1 MANGNATPLN
11 GDDVWQ
17 HALSTAR
24 LGVIDRNFATGACTH
39 SASWKRMLGY
49 EEHELPDHTGLW
61 LSLMHPEDVDKVRD
75 VSRRNVIGE
84 IPLLDAEFRLRHKD
98 GDWRWFLGRGC
109 VVERDAQSG
118 AAVRMIAVQ
127 TDITDQK
134 LAEHALVNS
143 NARLRLA
150 LNASGIGIW
159 QYDPESDEL
168 HWDERMYDIFGV
180 DPGDGAVTRQ
190 LWADRLHPE
199 DRVDIEALNE
209 AAIQSGETVELR
221 YRIIT
226 PGDEVRH
233 IMALMKIVMDG
244 TRPKR
249 LIGTNRDVTSEVVA
263 AEALATEKETLRV
276 TLHSIRDAVVATDGK
291 DRITYANDAAL
302 QLFGGG
308 AERIIGNP
316 IEDWLQGEGRNLLD
330 DSADALLVMAG
341 NDGSQ
346 RLVRHT
352 AVPIRMGAAG
362 DVSGSVH
369 TFQDVTEEQE
379 RKRELAHAARH
390 DSLTGVFNR
399 GAFEEALGEAID
411 AGPHTPFALLYID
424 IDYFKAINDMA
435 GHAAGDLALRGVTS
449 AMQQCLPANS
459 TIGRL
464 GGDEFAA
471 IVPAA
476 DRDEAMRAAGCMLDA
491 IRRTQLPAG
500 VRHRRIG
507 ASIGIEWV
515 EIENG
520 SATDVLARADDAC
533 YAAKAGGRD
542 RVALR
547 EQNGE
552 STRGLAAI
560 RMASDIGDAMEDGRL
575 TLYGQEIRLVENP
588 WETYRLMEVLARL
601 VDANGNEIP
610 PADFIPAAERFGMA
624 SMLDRWVI
632 RETLD
637 QHGATMGGDDGIAC
651 GFNLSAQTLSDP
663 SLWPFVRDMIARNG
677 ILPRN
682 IVFEI
687 TETATVTNFAAAQKF
702 VQQARAA
709 GCRVSLDDF
718 GTGLS
723 SFGYLR
729 RFTVDSVKIDGEFV
743 ENIASSRFDR
753 AIVAS
758 ICGIAED
765 LGFNVVAERIED
777 PAALTVLKR
786 LGVKYVQGYLLHKPE
801 PLHAL
806 IERMGCGTR
815 GTKRAPAT
823 TIAG

>member
-1 MANGNATPLN
+1 MAKGNATPLN
-11 GDDVWQ
+11 QDDVWQ

-24 LGVIDRNFATGACTH
+24 LGVIDRNFTTGACSH

-49 EEHELPDHTGLW
+49 EEHELPDHTDLW
-61 LSLMHPEDVDKVRD
+61 LSLMHPEDIDKVRD
-75 VSRRNVIGE
+75 VSRRNVTGE
-84 IPLLDAEFRLRHKD
+84 MPFLEAEFRLRHKE

-109 VVERDAQSG
+109 VVERDETSG
-118 AAVRMIAVQ
+118 AAVRMIALQ
-127 TDITDQK
+127 TDITEQK
-134 LAEHALVNS
+134 LAEHALSHS
-143 NARLRLA
+143 NTRLRLA
-150 LNASGIGIW
+150 LSASGIGIW
-159 QYDPESDEL
+159 QYDPETDEL
-168 HWDERMYDIFGV
+168 TWDERMYEIFGV

-190 LWADRLHPE
+190 LWADSLHPE
-199 DRVDIEALNE
+199 DRVEIEALNE
-209 AAIQSGETVELR
+209 AAIRSGATMELR
-221 YRIIT
+221 YRIVR
-226 PGDEVRH
+226 PNEEVRH
-233 IMALMKIVMDG
+233 IVALMKIVMDG
-244 TRPKR
+244 QRPKR
-249 LIGTNRDVTSEVVA
+249 LIGTNRDVTSEVLA

-291 DRITYANDAAL
+291 DRISYANDAAL
-302 QLFGGG
+302 QLFGGR
-308 AERIIGNP
+308 EEEIIGDP
-316 IEDWLQGEGRNLLD
+316 IETWLEGDGGDRNGGA
-330 DSADALLVMAG
+330 ADALLTMSG
-341 NDGSQ
+341 TDGSR

-352 AVPIRMGAAG
+352 AVPIRTGAAG

-369 TFQDVTEEQE
+369 TFQDVTEERE
-379 RKRELAHAARH
+379 RERELAHAARH
-390 DSLTGVFNR
+390 DSLTGVLNR
-399 GAFEEALGEAID
+399 GAFEETLGQTID
-411 AGPHTPFALLYID
+411 AGPSGPFALLYID

-435 GHAAGDLALRGVTS
+435 GHAAGDFALRGVTS

-471 IVPAA
+471 IIPLAN
-476 DRDEAMRAAGCMLDA
+476 RDDAVRVAECLLDA

-500 VRHRRIG
+500 IRHRRIG

-515 EIENG
+515 EAETG

-547 EQNGE
+547 EQNGR
-552 STRGLAAI
+552 STRSLAAI

-588 WETYRLMEVLARL
+588 WETCRLMEVLARL

-632 RETLD
+632 RETLE
-637 QHGATMGGDDGIAC
+637 QHGSTMGSEDGIAC

-677 ILPRN
+677 ITPRN

-687 TETATVTNFAAAQKF
+687 TETATVTNFAAAEKF

-758 ICGIAED
+758 ICGIAGD

-777 PAALTVLKR
+777 PAALSVLKR
-786 LGVKYVQGYLLHKPE
+786 LGVKYVQGYLLHQPE
-801 PLHAL
+801 PLQSL
-806 IERMGCGTR
+806 IDRMGCQPRTA
-815 GTKRAPAT
+815 APAAK
-823 TIAG
+823 IAG

>member
-1 MANGNATPLN
+1 MTKDNATPLN
-11 GDDVWQ
+11 GDDIWQ

-24 LGVIDRNFATGACTH
+24 LGVIDRNFVTGDCSH

-49 EEHELPDHTGLW
+49 AEHELPDHGDLW
-61 LSLMHPEDVDKVRD
+61 LSLMHPEDVDLVKD

-84 IPLLDAEFRLRHKD
+84 IPFLEAEFRLRHKN

-109 VVERDAQSG
+109 VVERDPQSG
-118 AAVRMIAVQ
+118 AAVRMIALQ
-127 TDITDQK
+127 TDITNQK
-134 LAEHALVNS
+134 LAEHALTDS
-143 NARLRLA
+143 NTRLRLA

-159 QYDPESDEL
+159 QYDLETGTL
-168 HWDERMYDIFGV
+168 LWDERMHQIFEV
-180 DPGDGAVTRQ
+180 DPRQGKVTPQ
-190 LWADRLHPE
+190 SWIDRLHPE
-199 DRVDIEALNE
+199 DRAEIKRHKRD
-209 AAIQSGETVELR
+209 AIQSGRVSEIR
-221 YRIIT
+221 YRIVT
-226 PGDEVRH
+226 PSGKIRH
-233 IMALMKIVMDG
+233 LMALMRIVTDG
-244 TRPKR
+244 TRTKR
-249 LIGTNRDVTSEVVA
+249 LIGTNRDVTSEVIA

-276 TLHSIRDAVVATDGK
+276 TLHSIRDAVVATDEK
-291 DRITYANDAAL
+291 DMITFANEAAL
-302 QLFGGG
+302 RLFGLS
-308 AERIIGNP
+308 AEEVIGNP
-316 IEDWLQGEGRNLLD
+316 IADWVPGDGANRTD
-330 DSADALLVMAG
+330 CSADALLPMAG
-341 NDGSQ
+341 TDGSQ

-352 AVPIRMGAAG
+352 AVPIRTGAAR

-390 DSLTGVFNR
+390 DSLTGALNR
-399 GAFEEALGEAID
+399 GAFEEALGEAIL
-411 AGPHTPFALLYID
+411 ASSRTTFALLYID

-435 GHAAGDLALRGVTS
+435 GHAAGDIALRGVTS
-449 AMQQCLPANS
+449 AMRQCLPAGS
-459 TIGRL
+459 TIGRM

-471 IVPAA
+471 IVPA
-476 DRDEAMRAAGCMLDA
+476 RDGSEAACAAECMLDA
-491 IRRTQLPAG
+491 IRRTHLPAG
-500 VRHRRIG
+500 IRHRRIS

-515 EIENG
+515 ENENG
-520 SATDVLARADDAC
+520 TVTDVLARADDAC

-542 RVALR
+542 RIALR
-547 EQNGE
+547 EQNSE
-552 STRGLAAI
+552 ATRGLAAI

-575 TLYGQEIRLVENP
+575 TLYGQEIRLVEKP
-588 WETYRLMEVLARL
+588 WETCRLMEVLARL

-632 RETLD
+632 RETLE
-637 QHGATMGGDDGIAC
+637 QYGPAMTREEEISC

-663 SLWPFVRDMIARNG
+663 SLWPFVRDMIARIG
-677 ILPRN
+677 IRPRN

-687 TETATVTNFAAAQKF
+687 TETATVTNFAAAEKF
-702 VQQARAA
+702 VAQARAA

-758 ICGIAED
+758 ICGIAGD
-765 LGFNVVAERIED
+765 MGFNVVAERIED
-777 PAALTVLKR
+777 PEALTVLKH

-801 PLHAL
+801 PIHTL
-806 IERMGCGTR
+806 IERLGREAGSGM
-815 GTKRAPAT
+815 T
-823 TIAG
+823 TWGAKIAG

>member
-1 MANGNATPLN
+1 MTTGNATPLHS
-11 GDDVWQ
+11 DDVWQ
-17 HALSTAR
+17 HALSNAR
-24 LGVIDRNFATGACTH
+24 LGVIDRNFATGDCAH

-49 EEHELPDHTGLW
+49 EEHELPDHSDLW
-61 LSLMHPEDVDKVRD
+61 LSLMHPEDVDRVRH

-84 IPLLDAEFRLRHKD
+84 ISLLEAEFRLRHKD

-109 VVERDAQSG
+109 VVERDPHSG
-118 AAVRMIAVQ
+118 AAVRMIALQ

-134 LAEHALVNS
+134 LAEQALIDS
-143 NARLRLA
+143 NTRLRLA

-159 QYDPESDEL
+159 QYDLETERL
-168 HWDERMYDIFGV
+168 LWDERMRQIFGV
-180 DPGDGAVTRQ
+180 DPGQVKVTPQ
-190 LWADRLHPE
+190 SWAERLHPE
-199 DRVDIEALNE
+199 DRAEIEARKRD
-209 AAIQSGETVELR
+209 AIQSGRTSELQ
-221 YRIIT
+221 YRIVMPDGEI
-226 PGDEVRH
+226 RH
-233 IMALMKIVMDG
+233 IMALMKVVTDG
-244 TRPKR
+244 ARTKR
-249 LIGTNRDVTSEVVA
+249 LIGTNRDVTSEVIA

-276 TLHSIRDAVVATDGK
+276 TLHSIRDAVVATDEK
-291 DRITYANDAAL
+291 DMITFANEAAL
-302 QLFGGG
+302 HLFGLG
-308 AERIIGNP
+308 AEEVVGNP
-316 IEDWLQGEGRNLLD
+316 IANWLPDGGANRAD
-330 DSADALLVMAG
+330 CSADALLPMAG
-341 NDGSQ
+341 TDGSQ

-352 AVPIRMGAAG
+352 AVPIRTGAAR

-379 RKRELAHAARH
+379 RKRELAYAARH
-390 DSLTGVFNR
+390 DSLTGVLNR
-399 GAFEEALGEAID
+399 GAFEEALGEAII
-411 AGPHTPFALLYID
+411 ASSSASFALLYID

-435 GHAAGDLALRGVTS
+435 GHAAGDIALQGVIS
-449 AMQQCLPANS
+449 AMRQCLPASS
-459 TIGRL
+459 TIGRM

-471 IVPAA
+471 IVPVC
-476 DRDEAMRAAGCMLDA
+476 DRVEAVRAAECLLDA
-491 IRRTQLPAG
+491 IRRTRLPAG
-500 VRHRRIG
+500 IRHRRIS
-507 ASIGIEWV
+507 ASVGIEWV
-515 EIENG
+515 EVENG

-552 STRGLAAI
+552 ATRGLAAI

-588 WETYRLMEVLARL
+588 WETCRLMEVLARL

-632 RETLD
+632 RETLER
-637 QHGATMGGDDGIAC
+637 HGSTMRREDEISC

-663 SLWPFVRDMIARNG
+663 SLWPFVRDMILRNG
-677 ILPRN
+677 IRPRN

-758 ICGIAED
+758 ICGIAGD
-765 LGFNVVAERIED
+765 MGFNVVAERIED
-777 PAALTVLKR
+777 PAALSVLKH

-801 PLHAL
+801 PIHTL
-806 IERMGCGTR
+806 IERMGCEAGSSMT
-815 GTKRAPAT
+815 APAT
-823 TIAG
+823 KIAG